1 MRQTIDPDNGGFP
14 SGGVTL
20 SEHQYSE
27 AQKLY
32 ILGAKLDNFRT
43 IGPWHSVEAKYLD
56 NLCYRLAS
64 PVPRPC
70 SRKHDEGAWAAE
82 DQVYMD
88 YPRPISS
95 VKSAP
100 PGSVRRSRGSP
111 SAKSKNSGYSLPIVR
126 EGNRQKNEKRS
137 NSKISTEDVD
147 RIVCRV
153 TRPTI
158 ASRGGVDIAEKY
170 ENKDYVYGSR
180 SVSEVDLDSIVSRVT
195 RPTVA
200 STGGAGKQRK
210 YTDFVYGDKKVNEE
224 EFNGIINRL
233 TKPTVASRG
242 GVDIA
247 DKMPVEYKPLPITKT
262 NPVVPGLR
270 AKQAALLKKRV
281 NTEELEQIVG
291 RLNTLTPAYKAK
303 YSPSPHVW
311 VDDAKVGPAFQRQQ
325 VMAA

>member
-1 MRQTIDPDNGGFP
+1 MRQTIESNNDGLP
-14 SGGVTL
+14 SMGVSLT
-20 SEHQYSE
+20 EHQYSE

-32 ILGAKLDNFRT
+32 ILGAKLDNFRS

-56 NLCYRLAS
+56 SLCYRLAS
-64 PVPRPC
+64 PTPRPC

-82 DQVYMD
+82 DQVFMD
-88 YPRPISS
+88 YPRPLSS

-100 PGSVRRSRGSP
+100 PRCGSRSRGTP
-111 SAKSKNSGYSLPIVR
+111 SAKSKYSGYSLPIVR
-126 EGNRQKNEKRS
+126 EGNRQSKEKRS
-137 NSKISTEDVD
+137 SSKISTDDID
-147 RIVCRV
+147 RIVSRV

-180 SVSEVDLDSIVSRVT
+180 TVSEVDLDSIVTRVT

-210 YTDFVYGDKKVNEE
+210 YTDFVYGDKKVSED
-224 EFNGIINRL
+224 EFNSIIMRL
-233 TKPTVASRG
+233 TKPTVSSRG

-247 DKMPVEYKPLPITKT
+247 DKMPVEYKPPPITKT
-262 NPVVPGLR
+262 NPVVPGLK

-281 NTEELEQIVG
+281 NSEELDQIVG
-291 RLNTLTPAYKAK
+291 RLNVLTPAYKAK

-311 VDDAKVGPAFQRQQ
+311 VDDAKVGPAFQQQQ

>member
-1 MRQTIDPDNGGFP
+1 MRQTIESNNDGLP
-14 SGGVTL
+14 SMGVSLT
-20 SEHQYSE
+20 EHQYSE

-32 ILGAKLDNFRT
+32 ILGAKLDNFRS

-64 PVPRPC
+64 PTPRPC

-82 DQVYMD
+82 DQVFMD
-88 YPRPISS
+88 YPRPLSS

-100 PGSVRRSRGSP
+100 PRCGSRSRGTP
-111 SAKSKNSGYSLPIVR
+111 SANSKYSGYSLPIVR
-126 EGNRQKNEKRS
+126 EGNRQSKEKRS
-137 NSKISTEDVD
+137 SSKISTDDID
-147 RIVCRV
+147 RIVSRV

-180 SVSEVDLDSIVSRVT
+180 TVSEVDLDSIVTRVT

-210 YTDFVYGDKKVNEE
+210 YTDFVYGDKKVSED
-224 EFNGIINRL
+224 EFNSIIMRL
-233 TKPTVASRG
+233 TKPTVSSRG

-247 DKMPVEYKPLPITKT
+247 DKMPVEYKPPPITKT
-262 NPVVPGLR
+262 NPVVPGLK

-281 NTEELEQIVG
+281 NSEELDQIVG
-291 RLNTLTPAYKAK
+291 RLNVLTPAYKAK

-311 VDDAKVGPAFQRQQ
+311 VDDAKVGPAFQQQQ